1 MSNGECRLIVK
12 VPFGRPGRPRSLTDD
27 QRRAMLIDAAETVFM
42 ERGYHLA
49 TMDDVAQQAGMSKK
63 TVYQVF
69 PGKAV
74 LFEALLIDRL
84 QPLTLAPPDD
94 GLAAEDSLVE
104 LLVWLG
110 EFVLSDRQ
118 MALMRLMVA
127 EAPKSPEI
135 AEALARMQI
144 GRGRGR
150 LERWLAARSESGE
163 VRVGNPQETASILF
177 GMVLGDT
184 LFSKLLNMEP
194 CGGAYD
200 LRQRARCCVRI
211 LLGNAALPPAPPAG
225 PPAGPAPGPPI
236 ETVA

>member
-1 MSNGECRLIVK
+1 MSNTVSELDARHAI
-12 VPFGRPGRPRSLTDD
+12 GRPGRPRTLSDA
-27 QRRAMLIDAAETVFM
+27 QRRAVLIDAAEAVFM
-42 ERGYHLA
+42 ERGYHIA
-49 TMDDVAQQAGMSKK
+49 TMDDVAQKAGMSKK

-69 PGKAV
+69 SGKAV

-84 QPLTLAPPDD
+84 EPLTMAPEDD
-94 GLAAEDSLVE
+94 GLAAEDSLVD

-135 AEALARMQI
+135 AEALTRMQI

-150 LERWLAARSESGE
+150 LERWLEARCKRGE
-163 VRVGNPQETASILF
+163 IHVDNPQEIASLLF

-184 LFSKLLNMEP
+184 IFSRLLNMEP
-194 CGGAYD
+194 CSGVSD
-200 LRQRARCCVRI
+200 LRLHARNCVGI
-211 LLGNAALPPAPPAG
+211 LLAGAAMR
-225 PPAGPAPGPPI
+225 AGPAPRR
-236 ETVA
+236 VKA